1 MKSFFFII
9 LGEKFLRGTVI
20 RAVSNG
26 FFLLI
31 GWSLVAIYAK
41 RKLFTT
47 NNYIVRKRK
56 KRSVLKEDRSTT
68 EYPVDHII
76 HDKFI
81 KMLSKL

>member
-1 MKSFFFII
+1 M
-9 LGEKFLRGTVI
+9 G
-20 RAVSNG
+20 NG

-47 NNYIVRKRK
+47 NNDIGRKRK
-56 KRSVLKEDRSTT
+56 KRSNFKEDQSPPQ
-68 EYPVDHII
+68 YPVGHII
-76 HDKFI
+76 EDKFT